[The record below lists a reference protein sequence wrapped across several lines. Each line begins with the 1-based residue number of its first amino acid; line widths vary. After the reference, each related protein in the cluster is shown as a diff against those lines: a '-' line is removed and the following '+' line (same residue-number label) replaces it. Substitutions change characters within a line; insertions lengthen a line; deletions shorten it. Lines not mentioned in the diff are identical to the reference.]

1 MRGPLGSKPVE
12 VHLSFSKSVALSM
25 SAFTLLLLACDNGM
39 ETTDNCFVNLAP
51 ITARTNVVSVGDTL
65 TFEAS
70 LGPAECLP
78 TGITTENWR
87 WSSTDTL
94 IARIDSL
101 SGLAEGVAPG
111 AVTIQVEHADNSS
124 VASGAGLQVVP
135 Q

>member
-1 MRGPLGSKPVE
+1 
-12 VHLSFSKSVALSM
+12 M
-25 SAFTLLLLACDNGM
+25 SAFTLVLLACDNST
-39 ETTDNCFVNLAP
+39 ETMDHCFVNLAP

-111 AVTIQVEHADNSS
+111 AVTIQVEHAANRS
-124 VASGAGLQVVP
+124 VASGAGLQVVT